1 MGLTRA
7 IGEFTAGFGF
17 RDVPADAVAIVHTGF
32 TDCVGV
38 MLAGLREPVARIVI
52 DTVAA
57 SPRSNDRAAFLDIDA
72 KAPDLALA
80 YGTAAHA
87 HDYDDVALSGHP
99 SAVLVPAILAEAHEV
114 AADGRAM
121 IAAYV
126 AGYEIWADLIRR
138 DADQHH
144 AKGWHPSATFGTI
157 AAAGASAVLRGLDA
171 DVATNAMGIAASLA
185 GGVAANFG
193 TMTKPFQVGRAAQ
206 SGLLATRW
214 AEAGITA
221 SPDAIE
227 HEAGFLRAVSPRGS
241 VDVESEAALG
251 TAWRILTTGVNVK
264 LYPICYGAHR
274 ALDAMIDLCR
284 ADPMIAPADIE
295 AVQVE
300 LGETQAAMLRHHAPR
315 NPLDAK
321 FSLEFAVAAG
331 AIAGRC
337 GRAEMAHD
345 FVQRNDVQ
353 GFFAKVEAV
362 TTSAKDPDDPAFAP
376 FDRVRVV
383 LDGGRECVSAPVFH
397 PRGHFKRPIERDAL
411 FGKFRD
417 CASAVLAPEDTDRL
431 FATLQN
437 LRDVASIAELAHG
450 AASRPSISGARA
462 ASAGR

>member
-7 IGEFTAGFGF
+7 IGEFIAGLRF
-17 RDVPADAVAIVHTGF
+17 RDVPAEAVAIVRTGF

-38 MLAGLREPVARIVI
+38 MLAGLNEPVARIVI
-52 DTVAA
+52 DKVAA
-57 SPRSNDRAAFLDIDA
+57 APHGRATFLDIA
-72 KAPDLALA
+72 ANAPELALA

-126 AGYEIWADLIRR
+126 AGYEIWAELVRC

-144 AKGWHPSATFGTI
+144 AKGWHPTATFGAI

-171 DVATNAMGIAASLA
+171 DTATNAVGIAASMA

-193 TMTKPFQVGRAAQ
+193 SMTKPFQVGRAAQ
-206 SGLLATRW
+206 SGLAAARW

-227 HEAGFLRAVSPRGS
+227 HSHGFLRAISPRGS
-241 VDVESEAALG
+241 VNVAGKAELG
-251 TAWRILTTGVNVK
+251 TAWRILSTGLNVK
-264 LYPICYGAHR
+264 LYPVCYGVHR
-274 ALDAMIDLCR
+274 ALDAMIALRDAHR
-284 ADPMIAPADIE
+284 FAPSDVA
-295 AVQVE
+295 AVKVE
-300 LGETQAAMLRHHAPR
+300 LGETQAAMLRHHAPQ

-321 FSLEFAVAAG
+321 FSLEFAMAAG

-337 GRAEMAHD
+337 GRAEMTPE
-345 FVQRNDVQ
+345 FVTRRDVQ
-353 GFFAKVEAV
+353 AFFAKVAV
-362 TTSAKDPDDPAFAP
+362 EPTTGRDPDEPAFAP

-383 LDGGRECVSAPVFH
+383 LDGGREHVSEPVYR
-397 PRGHFKRPIERDAL
+397 PRGHFKRPAGADAL
-411 FGKFRD
+411 RAKFRD
-417 CASAVLAPEDTDRL
+417 CASGVLAPDVADRL
-431 FATLQN
+431 FATLQD
-437 LRDVASIAELAHG
+437 LPAVGSVADLMPV
-450 AASRPSISGARA
+450 AAAPPQRRA
-462 ASAGR
+462 G

>member
-17 RDVPADAVAIVHTGF
+17 RDVPAEAVAIVHTGF

-38 MLAGLREPVARIVI
+38 MLAGLNEPVSRIVI

-171 DVATNAMGIAASLA
+171 DAATNAVGIAASLA

-193 TMTKPFQVGRAAQ
+193 SMTKPFQVGRAAQ

-227 HEAGFLRAVSPRGS
+227 HSHGFLRAVSPRGS
-241 VDVESEAALG
+241 VDVESEAELG

-264 LYPICYGAHR
+264 LYPLCYGAHR
-274 ALDAMIDLCR
+274 ALDAMIDLCGANR
-284 ADPMIAPADIE
+284 IAPAHID

-337 GRAEMAHD
+337 GRTEMTHD
-345 FVQRNDVQ
+345 FVQRDDVQ
-353 GFFAKVEAV
+353 GFFAKVETV

-397 PRGHFKRPIERDAL
+397 PRGHFKRPIERKAL
-411 FGKFRD
+411 LGKFRD
-417 CASAVLAPEDTDRL
+417 CASGVLAPEDADRL

-437 LRDVASIAELAHG
+437 LRDVASIAELTKG
-450 AASRPSISGARA
+450 GCASRAPRSRAR
-462 ASAGR
+462 GR